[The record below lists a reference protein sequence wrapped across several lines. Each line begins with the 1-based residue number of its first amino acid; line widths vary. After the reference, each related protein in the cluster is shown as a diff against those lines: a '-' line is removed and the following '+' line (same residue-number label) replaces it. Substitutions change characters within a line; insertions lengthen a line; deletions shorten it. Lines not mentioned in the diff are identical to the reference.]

1 MKSPLLLLASLLL
14 AAPVSRAKP
23 FAEFIA
29 EDQAKLRS
37 GEVLTWGEKDGKKR
51 FVLSAA
57 LLAHPIDHVWALL
70 DDKESAPTFI
80 PNVRS
85 AKILSREGN
94 VVELA
99 QETLVPGTN
108 NTFSYILRHTSTYP
122 NRVDFV
128 RLSGDLRH
136 IEGAWI
142 LESVDDGAFTLL
154 VYRLHLDAGL
164 LVPQAF
170 VANSQMKSLP
180 GILAAIRDTLPN
192 RPAPPARLS
201 PLSAGLPTAA
211 AVTVTV
217 PAMP

>member
-1 MKSPLLLLASLLL
+1 MKSILFLASLLL
-14 AAPVSRAKP
+14 PFQISSAKP
-23 FAEFIA
+23 FGEFTV

-37 GEVLTWGEKDGKKR
+37 GEILTWGEKDGKKR

-57 LLAHPIDHVWALL
+57 VLGHPIDQVWALL
-70 DDKESAPTFI
+70 DDKESAPAFI

-94 VVELA
+94 VVEIA
-99 QETLVPGTN
+99 QETVVPGTM
-108 NTFSYILRHTSTYP
+108 NTFTYTLRHTTTYP

-136 IEGAWI
+136 IEGAWV
-142 LESVDDGAFTLL
+142 LEALDDGSSTLL

-180 GILAAIRDTLPN
+180 GILLAIRNTLPT
-192 RPAPPARLS
+192 RPAPPTQAPTFAS
-201 PLSAGLPTAA
+201 GLPTAA
-211 AVTVTV
+211 AVIV
-217 PAMP
+217 PTAGAMP